1 MGFPKGFLKQPPTD
15 EERAEIEDRK
25 PMEQERVRERLRQAQ
40 DDAASREPWKMGPE
54 MLRPALPEVTP
65 ISDQID
71 DILKKHRDE
80 AAKAAR
86 ARQEVEDQRWKE
98 RTALED
104 KRYRISLVLTGF
116 VIAIGVAGLVLAATM

>member
-1 MGFPKGFLKQPPTD
+1 MTTPTD
-15 EERAEIEDRK
+15 EERAEIEARK
-25 PMEQERVRERLRQAQ
+25 PMEQERVRELLRQAQ

-54 MLRPALPEVTP
+54 ILRPALPEVTP

-71 DILKKHRDE
+71 GILKKHRDE

>member
-1 MGFPKGFLKQPPTD
+1 MTTPTD
-15 EERAEIEDRK
+15 EERAEIEARK
-25 PMEQERVRERLRQAQ
+25 PMEQERVRELLRQAQ